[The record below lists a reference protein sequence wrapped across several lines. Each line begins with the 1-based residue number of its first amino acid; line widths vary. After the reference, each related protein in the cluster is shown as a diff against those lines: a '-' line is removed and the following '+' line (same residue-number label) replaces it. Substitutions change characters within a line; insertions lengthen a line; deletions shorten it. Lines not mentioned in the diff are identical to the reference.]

1 MADTNPAAEP
11 VEHSSGET
19 RDRLTGDEGGRW
31 RVVTR
36 SGSNH
41 LFDLDAGTVERI
53 PGPNA
58 STSINDTC
66 RLLRTIERCEV
77 GSTGGWTM
85 KSVDFMV
92 DFYWQ
97 VCTVI
102 VRIERL
108 SDPAEPALPRPPLA
122 DAAVNYTVK

>member
-1 MADTNPAAEP
+1 MAKADPPAEP
-11 VEHSSGET
+11 VEQSGAET

-36 SGSNH
+36 SGSVH
-41 LFDLDAGTVERI
+41 IFDLDAGTVERI

-58 STSINDTC
+58 SVSVNDTC
-66 RLLRTIERCEV
+66 RPLRTIERCEV
-77 GSTGGWTM
+77 ARTGGWTM
-85 KSVDFMV
+85 KSHDFMV

-97 VCTVI
+97 ACTVI

-108 SDPAEPALPRPPLA
+108 PDDPAEP
-122 DAAVNYTVK
+122 